1 MARARAGKRQ
11 SKKAVSW
18 KWPDSLDALAA
29 APQYHRLVLENER
42 VRVLE
47 TRIPPGETAP
57 LHTHRW
63 GGVHFFLSF
72 SDFVRRDERG
82 RVLLDTRRTP
92 LGLDFGGGFWVD
104 PLAPHS
110 VENVGSVELRAVNFE
125 MKKP

>member
-1 MARARAGKRQ
+1 MARAQAGKRR
-11 SKKAVSW
+11 SKRPTSW
-18 KWPDSLDALAA
+18 PWPDSLDALAA
-29 APQYHRLVLENER
+29 APLHHRLVLENER

-63 GGVHFFLSF
+63 PGVHFFLSF
-72 SDFVRRDERG
+72 SDFVRRDQKG

-92 LGLDFGGGFWVD
+92 LGFDFADGFWVE
-104 PLAPHS
+104 PLEPHS

-125 MKKP
+125 IKRR